1 MIASNLVVN
10 GASRFLNKIYCTDLS
25 VSGSTTFATVTAT
38 GLTVNGDATI
48 TGHTSLGGYV
58 NTTSKLSVNGV
69 ISNEWYRSAGNVGWY
84 SQSYGGG
91 IWMKDTSY
99 IRTYGSKHFFVEGAN
114 LYVGSTNYYFSSAGV
129 IQAANVNSPAAT
141 IDRLFVP
148 GELRA
153 LQYNIQS
160 INNLGGSFLIGPT
173 INVPAGNNVNITAIS
188 GTTITATITGSFST
202 STFPTVIWAANS
214 KIKISGKIGGI
225 SIGTCDGKL
234 TAAITSSSIQVQF
247 TYGGQGTKALTV
259 ANSQASVDLDI
270 MIYTVGTDKPIG
282 IYMTSW
288 GDTSWADSTAHNKS
302 SISIYGGTS
311 SSDVAPT
318 VSTPV
323 VRIGN
328 LSGLPAVNGTNPT
341 GWGIYTQHGYF
352 SGMIVSSA
360 GKIGNFNL
368 SDKLYTGSH
377 STWNH
382 ASNGMYIASD
392 GIAGGNGGTWYLW
405 NDGTGKIGKYTFASN
420 GALTTGSGANQA
432 GMGNDTYAF
441 WAGSDTPNSAP
452 FRVTY
457 TGALTS
463 TSGTIGKY
471 NITGTY
477 LYTGTGSTQTGIG
490 GNQAFWAGSTDSNSA
505 PFRVAYGGALVATN
519 ATITGTI
526 TATKGTIGAAN
537 ATNKITI
544 GTNTTNASIYYGM
557 SSLDNTTSNGFYIG
571 TDGIALGKGVFKVT
585 NAGALT
591 ATSATITGT
600 IHAIDGE
607 FGDPNGYHIG
617 IDGDSMDI
625 YSDAGTKK
633 AIFGEEIIIGA
644 DSSQHISLS
653 NSNFIITDSGA
664 SSIFEIKTS
673 SNKEEMIG
681 YSKTVNLKYSV
692 NRISITSYVVDGS
705 NIRLTFNITTISNFP
720 QQTLTFVA
728 KTASTQ
734 TWTQVLNNST
744 YTMTVK
750 YDGKYMFEITQS
762 GFSTSDSCRIGIIER
777 RTVAGDVAYIIGKYN
792 GNPGSDGIVLGR
804 SNHFTANMSDQS
816 TTIGIQNQIDAPY
829 GFVIGNYNDV
839 NYQYTTL
846 IGSHLTP
853 TNTDQYVFGRFNA
866 TDSGGF
872 FIIGN
877 GSSDSNRSNAM
888 VISTN
893 GDTTFSG
900 SVTGTSF
907 IGNASTATKLS
918 AAQKVY
924 VTLGTASTT
933 TTIQG
938 GSTSAQTIGVDGTLG
953 IGNGGTGKT
962 SWTQYGLVYA
972 SATNAL
978 SQVGLGISGQL
989 LMAKGSAAPEWV
1001 YQNDINSG
1009 KTGTGGIY
1017 LYANNNNEINFGGTN
1032 TSTTIYVGYR
1042 GTDSRGI
1049 PTHFIFGGSGG
1060 SASITANDIT
1070 ANGNLAVTGTING
1083 DTLKDVTSST
1093 ITNIITVNSTN
1104 ATITAANVVK
1114 YGRIVQLRI
1123 SWKNKSAI
1131 SVGAGGNIGNISIG
1145 TLKEGYIPKIYSHA
1159 WSNGDDAGEAWYS
1172 INTNGVLQ
1180 LGAMGTGY
1188 AHTVAAE
1195 TLFNVAATYIV

>member
-1 MIASNLVVN
+1 MIASNLIVN
-10 GASRFLNKIYCTDLS
+10 GSSRFLNKIYCTDLS
-25 VSGSTTFATVTAT
+25 VSGATTFATVTAT

-48 TGHTSLGGYV
+48 TGHTSLGGYA

-173 INVPAGNNVNITAIS
+173 INVPAGNNVNVTAIS

-247 TYGGQGTKALTV
+247 TYGGQTTKPLTV
-259 ANSQASVDLDI
+259 ANSQASVDLDV

-352 SGMIVSSA
+352 SGMIVSNA

-420 GALTTGSGANQA
+420 GALTTGSGTTQA
-432 GMGNDTYAF
+432 GMG
-441 WAGSDTPNSAP
+441 
-452 FRVTY
+452 
-457 TGALTS
+457 
-463 TSGTIGKY
+463 GT
-471 NITGTY
+471 
-477 LYTGTGSTQTGIG
+477 
-490 GNQAFWAGSTDSNSA
+490 QAFWAGSSTQASA
-505 PFRVAYGGALVATN
+505 PFRVGYD
-519 ATITGTI
+519 GT
-526 TATKGTIGAAN
+526 
-537 ATNKITI
+537 
-544 GTNTTNASIYYGM
+544 
-557 SSLDNTTSNGFYIG
+557 F
-571 TDGIALGKGVFKVT
+571 V
-585 NAGALT
+585 

-600 IHAIDGE
+600 IHATGGE
-607 FGDPNGYHIG
+607 FGNPYGTHMTFDDNSIEIQSRTRVFAKFSENELVLTRNQP
-617 IDGDSMDI
+617 DG
-625 YSDAGTKK
+625 K
-633 AIFGEEIIIGA
+633 AIITPDGYYLRDENDDSLYRNQLLFTDTTSCLIAEYDTSLNKYVVQLPIPYLILRSIKVKEL
-644 DSSQHISLS
+644 DSSSE
-653 NSNFIITDSGA
+653 T
-664 SSIFEIKTS
+664 
-673 SNKEEMIG
+673 
-681 YSKTVNLKYSV
+681 
-692 NRISITSYVVDGS
+692 
-705 NIRLTFNITTISNFP
+705 
-720 QQTLTFVA
+720 
-728 KTASTQ
+728 
-734 TWTQVLNNST
+734 T
-744 YTMTVK
+744 YTDCSSYYVSDYLRVISPSQQPGIQLTVK
-750 YDGKYMFEITQS
+750 YLPEFGYICSKIGINNLGTGANSFALGRGNIMESAFSIACGDGNEVRSDNSAAFGDGNIAS
-762 GFSTSDSCRIGIIER
+762 GFSSFVCGTNNYATMPYQ
-777 RTVAGDVAYIIGKYN
+777 TVIGKYN
-792 GNPGSDGIVLGR
+792 VLDTRNQNAFIV
-804 SNHFTANMSDQS
+804 
-816 TTIGIQNQIDAPY
+816 
-829 GFVIGNYNDV
+829 
-839 NYQYTTL
+839 
-846 IGSHLTP
+846 
-853 TNTDQYVFGRFNA
+853 
-866 TDSGGF
+866 
-872 FIIGN
+872 GN
-877 GSSDSNRSNAM
+877 GSNDSNRSNAFE
-888 VISTN
+888 VSWY
-893 GDTTFSG
+893 GDINTAGGITADGDIVASG
-900 SVTGTSF
+900 SVTASWF
-907 IGNASTATKLS
+907 VGNATSATTATSCSGNAATATKLS

-938 GSTSAQTIGVDGTLG
+938 GSTSAQTIGVNGTLG

-978 SQVGLGISGQL
+978 SQLGLGISGQL

-1009 KTGTGGIY
+1009 KTGNGGIY
-1017 LYANNNNEINFGGTN
+1017 LYANNNNEINFGGSN

-1049 PTHFIFGGSGG
+1049 PTSFIFGGSSG
-1060 SASITANDIT
+1060 SASITANNIT
-1070 ANGNLAVTGTING
+1070 ANGNLSVTGTING
-1083 DTLKDVTSST
+1083 DKLSVVTSDT

-1123 SWKNKSAI
+1123 AWTNKSAI
-1131 SVGAGGNIGNISIG
+1131 SVGAGGNIGNIVIG
-1145 TLKEGYIPKIYSHA
+1145 TLKAGYIPTIFSHG

-1172 INTNGVLQ
+1172 IRTDGQVQ

-1188 AHTVAAE
+1188 AHNIAAG
-1195 TLFNVAATYIV
+1195 TTFNLAATYIV